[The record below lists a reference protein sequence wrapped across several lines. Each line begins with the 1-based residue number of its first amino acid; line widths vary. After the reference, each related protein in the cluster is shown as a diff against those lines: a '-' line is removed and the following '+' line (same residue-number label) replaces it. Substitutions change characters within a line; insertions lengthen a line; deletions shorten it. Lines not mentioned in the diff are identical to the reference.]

1 MAEEDEQGV
10 FAFENFAKDDL
21 FTKHFQLPF
30 MVLFSQNL
38 DAHPCSNGN
47 YHLLVYNINMDKRTN
62 EEWIADLRAG
72 GDQQAQALEDLRAI
86 ILRGL
91 PYAIAGRLDP
101 NSPESEALTEEVV
114 QETLMRVLDH
124 LDTFEGRSQFTTWAH
139 KIAVR
144 AALTELRRVRWREVP
159 LPEMGMDDDMDTSY
173 RELPDHQPSPEDQ
186 VDRKDMLKRINRIIM
201 EELTEKQRKALTAVA
216 MQGFPLE
223 EAAQRLETNRNALYK
238 IMHDARLRLKKRLE
252 KEGLTPQQV
261 LSVFERV
268 GK

>member
-1 MAEEDEQGV
+1 
-10 FAFENFAKDDL
+10 
-21 FTKHFQLPF
+21 
-30 MVLFSQNL
+30 
-38 DAHPCSNGN
+38 
-47 YHLLVYNINMDKRTN
+47 MDQRTN
-62 EEWIADLRAG
+62 EEWIENLRAG
-72 GDQQAQALEDLRAI
+72 GDPQARALEDLRAI

-101 NSPESEALTEEVV
+101 NSPEAEALTEEVA
-114 QETLMRVLDH
+114 QETLLNVLKY

-159 LPEMGMDDDMDTSY
+159 LPEMGMNDDEDNSY

-186 VDRKDMLKRINRIIM
+186 MDRKDMMRRVNRIIM
-201 EELTEKQRKALTAVA
+201 EELTEKQRTAMTA
-216 MQGFPLE
+216 TMEGFPLE
-223 EAAQRLETNRNALYK
+223 EAAQRLGMNRNSLYK
-238 IMHDARLRLKKRLE
+238 LMHDARLRLKKRLE